1 MSDDEKDSLLVKYQ
15 KLRQSYHAVTAT
27 KTELPLGVKGSRD
40 DVDCGE
46 DDENEICLSER
57 TLKSITRPKPP
68 PPRSNVGSHYSV
80 LIDPFLVQLKT
91 SGLRAVREKA
101 LISKFNEII
110 SAHEKTIFSLYS
122 SVEEWSCYANQVSE
136 LSIETIDELE
146 KELKDTISRND
157 EAELNELK
165 IKEKY
170 ENIKT
175 QLSLLESESKK
186 NMEQKMRQRED
197 IVQTNRTEM
206 ANFILQMEREIEIV
220 KSEIEDESNRMQ
232 AKTRVLYEREKEKEI
247 CQLKESVNDLMNEKE
262 IYREKLQCVEREAK
276 LKEQKNIKA
285 IEGKDGEIME
295 LHTALSNIKV
305 SLKEQ
310 ESQNIELKTTL
321 KGEKAR
327 QESEVEEMKKSRQ
340 QELDEIEGKV
350 KNIVEDRD
358 TRYQSALDRALCAEK
373 ELNRYETMFSNIEDG
388 LGSVSREII
397 EGKDHY

>member
-1 MSDDEKDSLLVKYQ
+1 MTIKTTDVAIIMGSDSDLPVVEAAFPILESFGINYTKNVLSAH
-15 KLRQSYHAVTAT
+15 RTPHAVI
-27 KTELPLGVKGSRD
+27 D
-40 DVDCGE
+40 FI
-46 DDENEICLSER
+46 N
-57 TLKSITRPKPP
+57 KS
-68 PPRSNVGSHYSV
+68 
-80 LIDPFLVQLKT
+80 
-91 SGLRAVREKA
+91 
-101 LISKFNEII
+101 
-110 SAHEKTIFSLYS
+110 
-122 SVEEWSCYANQVSE
+122 
-136 LSIETIDELE
+136 
-146 KELKDTISRND
+146 
-157 EAELNELK
+157 
-165 IKEKY
+165 
-170 ENIKT
+170 
-175 QLSLLESESKK
+175 
-186 NMEQKMRQRED
+186 
-197 IVQTNRTEM
+197 
-206 ANFILQMEREIEIV
+206 
-220 KSEIEDESNRMQ
+220 ESNRMQ